1 MPMNDIYPDGPI
13 TNGDKKLM
21 EMEPKTDLDK
31 LIEEKNAAA
40 HLRDSVNWV
49 VGFLGAAEG
58 ATGRVTLD
66 IVRKKLEESPER
78 HTNER
83 CNDIF

>member
-1 MPMNDIYPDGPI
+1 MPADNDHHKPL
-13 TNGDKKLM
+13 KRS
-21 EMEPKTDLDK
+21 DLDK

-58 ATGRVTLD
+58 ATGSVTLD
-66 IVRKKLEESPER
+66 IVRKKLEESLER
-78 HTNER
+78 HTDER
-83 CNDIF
+83 CSDIF